1 MARRPSPALANAV
14 APGVRAGRIESLQAR
29 VAGNRWRFVGFM
41 TTFILAIAVSAAVTV
56 MLLAALAAFAL
67 ALEPGS
73 ALAGRVD
80 SPGAFAVR
88 AGGAGFVLALVATTA
103 WSLYRLGSS
112 ELRLLDRLGARIVPG
127 GSLLDTKSTLRD
139 MSLAAGLPRVPQ
151 LYVIDTPGVNA
162 FVLGRSIERVRIGV
176 TSGLLERIDTDCQRA
191 VFANLIARVVTLDT
205 LWATAVSALVGP
217 IWKMRERDFQR
228 DPRFTDDRESGTGQ
242 ISRARTRDAAMTF
255 LGSFFAYGLAVIV
268 TELLAWYHREA
279 AWTAAEKNDAEG
291 MLLLRDPRSMLRAI
305 EQVLERNNHVPAA
318 GDAYSQLFFCWAGFG
333 FAPEDDP
340 EMRRI
345 ARLREALGAE
355 GAAYVPRPNVPGWP
369 SAPRAPRIDLI
380 GSRGDTPSSDVGGTV

>member
-1 MARRPSPALANAV
+1 MVRRPSPALANAV
-14 APGVRAGRIESLQAR
+14 APGVRAGRIEPLQAR

-41 TTFILAIAVSAAVTV
+41 TAFILAIALSVAVV
-56 MLLAALAAFAL
+56 MLLLAAIAAFAL

-73 ALAGRVD
+73 ALAARVD

-88 AGGAGFVLALVATTA
+88 AGGAGFALALVLTTV

-112 ELRLLDRLGARIVPG
+112 ELRLLDRLGARIVAG
-127 GSLLDTKSTLRD
+127 GDLLPTKSALRD
-139 MSLAAGLPRVPQ
+139 MSLAAGLPKVPQ

-217 IWKMRERDFQR
+217 IWKMRERDLQR
-228 DPRFTDDRESGTGQ
+228 DPRYTDKNGAVSRDVA
-242 ISRARTRDAAMTF
+242 RARSGDAAVTF
-255 LGSFFAYGLAVIV
+255 LGSFVAYGVAVIV

-279 AWTAAEKNDAEG
+279 AWTSAEKNDAEG
-291 MLLLRDPRSMLRAI
+291 MLLLKDPRSMLRAI

-355 GAAYVPRPNVPGWP
+355 GAAYVPRPNVAGWP
-369 SAPRAPRIDLI
+369 SAPRAPRMDLI
-380 GSRGDTPSSDVGGTV
+380 ESTGDTPSL

>member
-14 APGVRAGRIESLQAR
+14 APGVRAGRIEPLQAR

-41 TTFILAIAVSAAVTV
+41 TAFILAIALSAAVVV
-56 MLLAALAAFAL
+56 MLFAAVAGYAL

-73 ALAGRVD
+73 ALVGRLG
-80 SPGAFAVR
+80 SPGAFAAR
-88 AGGAGFVLALVATTA
+88 SAGAGFALALVLAAA

-112 ELRLLDRLGARIVPG
+112 ELRLLERLGARIVPG
-127 GSLLDTKSTLRD
+127 GDLLPTKSALRD

-162 FVLGRSIERVRIGV
+162 FVLGRSIGCVRIGV

-217 IWKMRERDFQR
+217 IWKMRERDLLR
-228 DPRFTDDRESGTGQ
+228 DPRYVDENGAVTHDV
-242 ISRARTRDAAMTF
+242 SRARAGDEAATF
-255 LGSFFAYGLAVIV
+255 AGTFFAYGVAVIV

-291 MLLLRDPRSMLRAI
+291 MLLLKDPRSMLRAI
-305 EQVLERNNHVPAA
+305 EQVLERNNHVPTA

-355 GAAYVPRPNVPGWP
+355 GAAYVPRPNVSGWP
-369 SAPRAPRIDLI
+369 SAPRAPRMELI
-380 GSRGDTPSSDVGGTV
+380 GGSGDAPSP